1 MSAKSPENSANR
13 PNFLIITTDQHN
25 PTCLG
30 YAGHPVVRTPHIDAL
45 AARGMVFSRA
55 YVSNPLC
62 TPSRATLFT
71 GLTTRGHRV
80 RMNGIPLSYDVP
92 TMPEALRQAGYQ
104 THYAG
109 KPHLR
114 TSHTPA
120 GMPLEQVDPND
131 FPEARDMWRTGRIKS
146 LPSPYYGFEEVRF
159 VNGHGHGSWGE
170 YVHWLDREHPGQA
183 HLFHDRVP
191 LEPPSPAASFY
202 TASYKWALPSKL
214 HPMTWTCDRTI
225 EYLSRYGQQ
234 RKAQTGPSDR
244 TQRPFFLWCSLAD
257 PHVPLAPPDP
267 YCYRY
272 GPDEVPPPKRRNGEF
287 ADLPPHIGRIHA
299 RPTKGCDIDPYRN
312 ECAAHYYGLIEMIDD
327 NVGAVLEALRAN
339 GLEQDTVVVF
349 TADHGEALGDH
360 GMWGKGPYHYDGVIR
375 VPLIMSWPGHVA
387 AAATYDSVVSLL
399 DFAPTVLDIA
409 GVPIPEGQKPPLAVG
424 KWEYP
429 PWPGR
434 SLLPIATGRDNGTSD
449 AALVEDDQDDLGFR
463 LRTLV
468 TQRYRLTAYSGQS
481 YGELFDLQEDPDEVH
496 NLWDQPRHARL
507 RDELRIA
514 LLDRIISTDHALP
527 PRMGIS

>member
-1 MSAKSPENSANR
+1 MSTISPDYSENR

-45 AARGMVFSRA
+45 AASGMVFSRA

-62 TPSRATLFT
+62 TPSRVTLFT

-92 TMPEALRQAGYQ
+92 TMPEALRKAGYQ

-120 GMPLEQVDPND
+120 GMPLDQVDPHE
-131 FPEARDMWRTGRIKS
+131 FPEARDMWRSGRISK
-146 LPSPYYGFEEVRF
+146 LPTPYYGFEEVRF

-170 YVHWLDREHPGQA
+170 YVSWLDREHPGQA
-183 HLFHDRVP
+183 HLFHERTALVP
-191 LEPPSPAASFY
+191 PRPAADYYSM
-202 TASYKWALPSKL
+202 SYKWALPAEL
-214 HPMTWTCDRTI
+214 HPMTWTCERTI
-225 EYLSRYGQQ
+225 EYLNRYGQAKQ
-234 RKAQTGPSDR
+234 AQTRSHDR
-244 TQRPFFLWCSLAD
+244 SPKPFLLWCSIAD
-257 PHVPLAPPDP
+257 PHVPLAPPEP

-272 GPDEVPPPKRRNGEF
+272 SPDEVPPPNRRVGEF
-287 ADLPPHIGRIHA
+287 EDLPPHIARIYA
-299 RPTKGCDIDPYRN
+299 RPTKGSDIDPHRN

-327 NVGAVLEALRAN
+327 NVGAVLKALREN
-339 GLEQDTVVVF
+339 GLDQDTVVVF
-349 TADHGEALGDH
+349 AADHGEALGDH
-360 GMWGKGPYHYDGVIR
+360 GMWGKGPYHYDSVIR
-375 VPLIMSWPGHVA
+375 VPLILSWPGHVA
-387 AAATYDSVVSLL
+387 AGATHDGVVSLL
-399 DFAPTVLDIA
+399 DIAPTLLDIA
-409 GVPIPEGQKPPLAVG
+409 GVPIPEGPAPPQLVG
-424 KWEYP
+424 TPQLP

-434 SLLPIATGRDNGTSD
+434 SLLPVAKGEVSD
-449 AALVEDDQDDLGFR
+449 SASGALVEDDQDDLGFR

-468 TQRYRLTAYSGQS
+468 TDRYRLTAYSGQT

-496 NLWDQPRHARL
+496 NLWDEAGHAGL
-507 RDELRIA
+507 RDELRVA

-527 PRMGIS
+527 RRMGVS